1 MTRVMGW
8 GGILLLTGCAVV
20 LAGQRQLRAQTT
32 APAGAVEGR
41 RLFQQ
46 KCALC
51 HVAAVR
57 GRDPYGP
64 KLSKAQVERSEDGV
78 KQIVR
83 GGIGRMPGFQYTL
96 KPAEIEAVV
105 AFLKTL
111 DAPPDRVLTAV
122 PNPYSEKE

>member
-1 MTRVMGW
+1 ME
-8 GGILLLTGCAVV
+8 LLTLKPMVV
-20 LAGQRQLRAQTT
+20 CVLLALAGQQQVQAQT
-32 APAGAVEGR
+32 PASAEAAEGR

-64 KLSKAQVERSEDGV
+64 RLSKAQVARSEDSV

-83 GGIGRMPGFQYTL
+83 SGIGRMPGFQYTL
-96 KPAEIEAVV
+96 QAPQIDAIV
-105 AFLKTL
+105 AFLRTL
-111 DAPPDRVLTAV
+111 DTPPDRVLTAK
-122 PNPYSEKE
+122 PNQ